1 MRRAITITTVIACL
15 LALTAC
21 AHANAWSH
29 RDGIALPRVPA
40 AGERVSLEV
49 ELGVIGS
56 GQEVVLRAPD
66 GQLIGTVSPHGIRPG
81 NAAGTY
87 VVPVPDDAVAPSLEH
102 GRLHLRFVIERAV
115 AAARPASA
123 EEVRNVR
130 AVIIGNDPP
139 R

>member
-21 AHANAWSH
+21 AHADAWSH
-29 RDGIALPRVPA
+29 R
-40 AGERVSLEV
+40 
-49 ELGVIGS
+49 
-56 GQEVVLRAPD
+56 D

-102 GRLHLRFVIERAV
+102 GRLHLHFVIERAV